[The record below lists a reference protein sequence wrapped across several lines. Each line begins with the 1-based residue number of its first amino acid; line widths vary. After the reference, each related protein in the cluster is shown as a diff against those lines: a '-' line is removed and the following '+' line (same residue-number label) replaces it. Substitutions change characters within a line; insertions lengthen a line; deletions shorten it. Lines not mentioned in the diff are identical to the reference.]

1 MVVASASLSKRQSNI
16 WPGLGT
22 GNPSRTYYS
31 SILQYMSNKFVPKHC
46 PVQALPPISF
56 DTHRPHEIS
65 KSLKS
70 KIFPFRFK
78 IYQTN
83 PILHQN
89 ETFGLPNPHHGGLT
103 FQFHGM
109 NQLSR
114 LNLPYFQ
121 LIRKIMCSQ
130 CKLPIGTVCTTHDIM
145 IRVEGI
151 QGVQGHVY
159 IHFAEFVSTI
169 TSNQ

>member
-1 MVVASASLSKRQSNI
+1 MESFSSMPGFQSKMMMTARKSRDRQKHKMVSIKWSSCQLHFQK
-16 WPGLGT
+16 
-22 GNPSRTYYS
+22 GNPIYGPVSVGTYYS

-46 PVQALPPISF
+46 PVQALLPISF

-89 ETFGLPNPHHGGLT
+89 ETFRLPNPHH
-103 FQFHGM
+103 
-109 NQLSR
+109 R
-114 LNLPYFQ
+114 
-121 LIRKIMCSQ
+121 
-130 CKLPIGTVCTTHDIM
+130 
-145 IRVEGI
+145 
-151 QGVQGHVY
+151 
-159 IHFAEFVSTI
+159 
-169 TSNQ
+169 